1 MKPRAAW
8 PVLAKKAKEKCDL
21 IQVEVVK
28 ARERIKQ
35 LEVSKHRMV
44 VLYDDYVQRS
54 KEAERKPHSMS
65 ETLNFRNF
73 MLQLQELVKRVDLD
87 LTNAKVQL
95 EMIKRRQLA
104 AEKKRIQMETLHEQD
119 MKNVREYQ
127 RKKEQNEM
135 DATGV
140 MLYNMRA

>member
-28 ARERIKQ
+28 ARENIKQ
-35 LEVSKHRMV
+35 LEANKERMML
-44 VLYDDYVQRS
+44 LYDDYVQRS
-54 KEAERKPHSMS
+54 KEAERKMHSMS
-65 ETLNFRNF
+65 ETLNFRSF
-73 MLQLQELVKRVDLD
+73 MSQLQSLIQRVDLD
-87 LTNAKVQL
+87 LTNAKAQL
-95 EMIKRRQLA
+95 EMVKRRLLA

-119 MKNVREYQ
+119 MKKVREYQ

-135 DATGV
+135 DAAGV